1 MLSLDTNILL
11 RYTLGDHA
19 TLSPKAKDI
28 IEGQTCHI
36 PLLVLAEFGFVLTS
50 YYESPTTDLV
60 RTVRALMQIKNLR
73 FDREGHLLQALRG
86 VEAGMDWFDAMLW
99 VSIPD
104 KNELGSFD
112 KKFVNR
118 AAKQGWKPKVVSL
131 L

>member
-11 RYTLGDHA
+11 RYALNDND
-19 TLSPKAKDI
+19 TLSTKARDLI
-28 IEGQTCHI
+28 HGNVCHI
-36 PLLVLAEFGFVLTS
+36 PLMTLSEFGFVLQS
-50 YYESPTTDLV
+50 FYKTTTQELV
-60 RTVRALMQIKNLR
+60 QLIRTLMQIKTLR
-73 FDREGHLLQALRG
+73 FDHESRLMQALHA

-99 VSIPD
+99 VSVPD

-118 AAKQGWKPKVVSL
+118 AAKLGWKPAVVSL